1 MSTAPAAPDDAALIA
16 HFLERGDQGSFR
28 LLYRRHSPAVFG
40 LLCRLNGGRE
50 ADAADLLQEA
60 WIRAAA
66 SLRGFRGRSRFR
78 TWLCGIAL
86 NCHREWHRARGRETS
101 LDTESLGDSG
111 ARPAQRAASPQG
123 GQIAQVLQALPPPF
137 LEVLVLHDV
146 EGYTHEEIAEALAIE
161 PGTSKSRLARGRRLF
176 RKRWRGPDRGG
187 ER

>member
-1 MSTAPAAPDDAALIA
+1 MSTAPAEPDDAALIA
-16 HFLERGDQGSFR
+16 HFLERGDEGSFR
-28 LLYRRHSPAVFG
+28 LLYRRHSPTVFG

-50 ADAADLLQEA
+50 GDASDLLQEA
-60 WIRAAA
+60 WVRAAA
-66 SLRGFRGRSRFR
+66 ALRGFGGRSRFR

-86 NCHREWHRARGRETS
+86 NCHREWHRARGREREMDAEA
-101 LDTESLGDSG
+101 LEGLG
-111 ARPAQRAASPQG
+111 AQPGSTPG
-123 GQIAQVLQALPPPF
+123 GHGQVTQVLQSLPAPF

-176 RKRWRGPDRGG
+176 RERWRGPDTGG